1 MTMPGADAMRRDIE
15 ALLCCPV
22 CKSDLA
28 LSITM
33 ETNNEII
40 AGKLSCPA
48 CKTDYLIVDGIPNML
63 PPDKR

>member
-1 MTMPGADAMRRDIE
+1 MKRDIE

-22 CKSDLA
+22 CKSDLS
-28 LSITM
+28 LSITR
-33 ETNNEII
+33 ETNDEII
-40 AGKLSCPA
+40 SGKLSCHT